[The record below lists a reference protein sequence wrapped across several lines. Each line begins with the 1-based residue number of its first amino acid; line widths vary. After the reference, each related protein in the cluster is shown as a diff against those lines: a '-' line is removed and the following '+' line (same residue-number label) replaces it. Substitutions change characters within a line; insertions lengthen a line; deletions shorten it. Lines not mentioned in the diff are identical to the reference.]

1 MKVDELMIGNY
12 VSLDEMT
19 FNDILESLD
28 LDENDIIP
36 DRNRLIITQISED
49 GIIGVKI
56 FDDEEVVIKDLDPI
70 PSTDQWLLDFDFK
83 RAKEEKDWFS
93 IKTEIPF
100 INLEISM
107 EEKRCILFN
116 RKKIVYTDI
125 FFPKYVHNVQ
135 NLYFALTCKKL
146 TR

>member
-1 MKVDELMIGNY
+1 MKIDELMIGNY
-12 VSLDEMT
+12 VKYRGQIGQTVNKTVQLSKLYQP
-19 FNDILESLD
+19 ILL
-28 LDENDIIP
+28 
-36 DRNRLIITQISED
+36 
-49 GIIGVKI
+49 
-56 FDDEEVVIKDLDPI
+56 
-70 PSTDQWLLDFDFK
+70 TDQQLLDFGFK

-100 INLEISM
+100 INLEISI

-135 NLYFALTCKKL
+135 NLYFALTRKKL